1 MNIFVDS
8 TSAVE
13 GIELR
18 HDAHGS
24 SCERWGGNYVDTG
37 DEDSAGRGEGS
48 SSADTDGGR
57 LAGAV
62 WTKKSV
68 QFSFSN
74 SKFDAVDR
82 HNTLF
87 SFVNFTKAFNLD
99 N

>member
-1 MNIFVDS
+1 MDIFVDS

-13 GIELR
+13 GIELG

-24 SCERWGGNYVDTG
+24 SCERWGGNYVDAG
-37 DEDSAGRGEGS
+37 DEDSAGRGE
-48 SSADTDGGR
+48 SASGANADGCG

-74 SKFDAVDR
+74 AKFDAVDR